1 MPEFRYRAINQGGRI
16 IKGTLFAVNEQ
27 DLNALLGS
35 AGLDLIAFREVARRE
50 LFNFLQAN
58 IKTRDLVQL
67 CVHLQQLQRAGVPL
81 IESLAEVRD
90 STDAPRLRDVLA
102 EIHREVNEGMTLS
115 GAFAAHPKVFGTVFQ
130 SLISAGEVT
139 GQMSEAFT
147 QLVEHLKWNEE
158 MASKVRKATR
168 YPAIL
173 AVVVGGVLIFMMSF
187 VVPQIVS
194 LLLSTGSELPFVT
207 VALIETSAAIRNYW
221 YLFIFATIAGIGLI
235 SLGRRS
241 SEEFRFRTD
250 YYLLRIPYVGNVLRK
265 IALARFAHMF
275 AVMFQSGIDLLD
287 CLEASKRLVNNL
299 ALADALSVVKEGVQ
313 SGLGLSTALRSSGE
327 FPPLVIRMVKVGEDS
342 GNMTDSLENVSEM
355 YNRDVDESVQG
366 LIAIIEPALTVVM
379 GLIMVWIAVAVF
391 GPVYDSLGKIN

>member
-16 IKGTLFAVNEQ
+16 VKGSIFAVNEQ

-35 AGLDLIAFREVARRE
+35 AGLDLIAFREVAKRE
-50 LFNFLQAN
+50 LFNFLQAP

-102 EIHREVNEGMTLS
+102 EVHRQVSEGTTLS
-115 GAFAAHPKVFGTVFQ
+115 AAFAGHPKIFGSVFQ

-147 QLVEHLKWNEE
+147 QLVGHLKWNEE
-158 MASKVRKATR
+158 MVTKVRKATR

-173 AVVVGGVLIFMMSF
+173 AVVVGGVVMFMMSF
-187 VVPQIVS
+187 VVPQIVT
-194 LLLSTGSELPFVT
+194 LLLSTGTELPFLT
-207 VALIETSAAIRNYW
+207 VALINTSAAIRDYW
-221 YLFIFATIAGIGLI
+221 YLFIIGVVGGISLI
-235 SLGRRS
+235 SAGRRTS
-241 SEEFRFRTD
+241 QEFRYRTD
-250 YYLLRIPYVGNVLRK
+250 YYLLRIPYVGNVMRK
-265 IALARFAHMF
+265 IALARFSHMF

-299 ALADALSVVKEGVQ
+299 ALADALTVVREGVQ
-313 SGLGLSTALRSSGE
+313 SGLGLSTAMRSSGE
-327 FPPLVIRMVKVGEDS
+327 FPPLVLRMVKVGEDS

-366 LIAIIEPALTVVM
+366 LIAII
-379 GLIMVWIAVAVF
+379 
-391 GPVYDSLGKIN
+391 